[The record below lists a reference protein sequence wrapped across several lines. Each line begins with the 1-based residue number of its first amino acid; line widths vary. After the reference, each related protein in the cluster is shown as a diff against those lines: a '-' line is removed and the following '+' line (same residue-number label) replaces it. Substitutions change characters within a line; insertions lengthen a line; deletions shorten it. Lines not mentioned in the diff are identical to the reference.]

1 MIIDPERSMRMVLI
15 PACNER
21 DNIGPLVERVL
32 SLRDDLTV
40 MVVDDSS
47 TDGSGEIVQKIMEKE
62 PRVKMIQ
69 RTGRRGMGYAIR
81 EGLEYA
87 LKGNAEFVIVMDAD
101 FSHDPIYIPDMIEA
115 LKDHDLVVGS
125 RFVPGGCDERE
136 SVVRTFISLFAR
148 VFINRLLGT
157 GVEDPTSGF
166 KCFSGQ
172 ILEKIDPTTLK
183 SENHFICTE
192 TLYRAVK
199 KGARVKEVP
208 IRFHPRS
215 GNISKLTPGILF
227 DCLCKVIILGTRK
240 W

>member
-1 MIIDPERSMRMVLI
+1 MMEDAERPVKMVLI

-32 SLRDDLTV
+32 ALREDLTV
-40 MVVDDSS
+40 MVVDDNS
-47 TDGSGEIVQKIMEKE
+47 TDGSAEILQKIMQQE
-62 PRVKMIQ
+62 PRVRMIQ

-87 LKGNAEFVIVMDAD
+87 VQENAEFVVVMDAD
-101 FSHDPIYIPDMIEA
+101 FSHDPVYIPDMIEA

-125 RFVPGGCDERE
+125 RFVPGGCDERT
-136 SVVRTFISLFAR
+136 SLARRFISLFAR
-148 VFINRLLGT
+148 VFINKLLGT

-166 KCFSGQ
+166 KCFSGK
-172 ILEKIDPTTLK
+172 ILAQIDPATLRA
-183 SENHFICTE
+183 ENHFICTE
-192 TLYRAVK
+192 TLYRAVR

-208 IRFHPRS
+208 IRFHSRS

-227 DCLCKVIILGTRK
+227 DCLLKVMILGIRK